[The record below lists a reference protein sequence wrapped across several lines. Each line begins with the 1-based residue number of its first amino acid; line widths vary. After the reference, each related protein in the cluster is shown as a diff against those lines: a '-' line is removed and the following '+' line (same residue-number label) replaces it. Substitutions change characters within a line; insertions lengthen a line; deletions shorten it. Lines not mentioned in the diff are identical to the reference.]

1 MTSKTYIVRMAL
13 VFEAELPVSAE
24 SEQEA
29 IEIASKLPYQYWK
42 QISKTLTADG
52 ETNEQHVRG

>member
-1 MTSKTYIVRMAL
+1 MPTGSYIVRMAL

-42 QISKTLTADG
+42 QISKTLTADM
-52 ETNEQHVRG
+52 ENKS